1 MSVCGRGGKTRH
13 DKLCGKRNGCNAG
26 VGGIK
31 AVLLQIGE
39 LKKRGRRDD
48 IYSERGLNIAV

>member
-1 MSVCGRGGKTRH
+1 MRTVGRVCGREGKTRH

-31 AVLLQIGE
+31 VVLRHIGD
-39 LKKRGRRDD
+39 LK
-48 IYSERGLNIAV
+48 ERGLEVRNI